1 MTNTSEGG
9 RDVPRIGVA
18 PLACAL
24 VAIGTFSA
32 SAQTAPRTV
41 IPTTPTANPLFQGT
55 VPSKGFGPDALGAY
69 TDPQV
74 LTVASAFTWQ
84 LPSGDNALLSVP
96 AGNNPVLQTPGAN
109 PQRPAAKG
117 VPSSD
122 DARRDTDTPSRT
134 L

>member
-1 MTNTSEGG
+1 MID
-9 RDVPRIGVA
+9 R
-18 PLACAL
+18 LAA
-24 VAIGTFSA
+24 V
-32 SAQTAPRTV
+32 TAPRTV

-109 PQRPAAKG
+109 PQRPAAEG